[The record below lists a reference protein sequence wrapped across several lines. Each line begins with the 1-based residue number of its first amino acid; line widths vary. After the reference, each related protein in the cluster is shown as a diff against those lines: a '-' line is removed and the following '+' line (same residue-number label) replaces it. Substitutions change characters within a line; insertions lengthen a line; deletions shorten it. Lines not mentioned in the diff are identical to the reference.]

1 MVAVKPFGTFEG
13 KDVTQFTLTSATGVE
28 VDIINWGVVVRDWRV
43 PVGGRLRSVVLGFE
57 TFDDYP
63 AHSPHFGAVAGRVAN
78 RIAGASFELGGKTYT
93 VPANEG
99 RNSLHGGP
107 EGLGR
112 QVWEAQADDATNAVV
127 FSLTSPDGAAGYP
140 GTLKLKATY
149 RLDGNKL
156 RLEFG
161 AVTDRPT
168 PLSLVQHQYFN
179 LGTSDDVLDHSYRF
193 AVNAITE
200 VDGALLPTGNIIET
214 RPGTQWYFRTPKTLR
229 DSTGAPIG
237 YDGNMVLDE
246 GRDLADPVATVT
258 SPEGDLTLRQWTDRR
273 GLQFYNAMMT
283 DAPAGLGL
291 GGKTYGK
298 YSGFCLED
306 QAFPDAVHHPHFP
319 SIIITPDRPY
329 THWCEFEIK

>member
-1 MVAVKPFGTFEG
+1 M
-13 KDVTQFTLTSATGVE
+13 
-28 VDIINWGVVVRDWRV
+28 I
-43 PVGGRLRSVVLGFE
+43 
-57 TFDDYP
+57 
-63 AHSPHFGAVAGRVAN
+63 GAVAGRVAN
-78 RIAGASFELGGKTYT
+78 RIAGASFEVDDKTYK

-99 RNSLHGGP
+99 PNSLHGGP

-112 QVWEAQADDATNAVV
+112 QVWDAKADDATNSVV

-161 AVTDRPT
+161 ATTDKPT

-179 LGTSDDVLDHSYRF
+179 LGTSDDVLDHSYWF

-200 VDGALLPTGNIIET
+200 VDAALIPTGNIIET
-214 RPGTQWYFRTPKTLR
+214 KPGTQWYFRQPKGLR
-229 DSTGAPIG
+229 DSSGAPIG
-237 YDGNMVLDE
+237 YDGNMVLDD
-246 GRDLADPVATVT
+246 GRDPADPVAIVK
-258 SPEGDLTLRQWTDRR
+258 SPSGDLTLTQWTDRR

-283 DAPAGLGL
+283 DAPKGLGL

-319 SIIITPDRPY
+319 NIIITPDRPY
-329 THWCEFEIK
+329 AHWCEFEIK

>member
-1 MVAVKPFGTFEG
+1 MT
-13 KDVTQFTLTSATGVE
+13 T
-28 VDIINWGVVVRDWRV
+28 
-43 PVGGRLRSVVLGFE
+43 
-57 TFDDYP
+57 
-63 AHSPHFGAVAGRVAN
+63 
-78 RIAGASFELGGKTYT
+78 KTYT

-179 LGTSDDVLDHSYRF
+179 LGTSDDVLDHSYWF

-200 VDGALLPTGNIIET
+200 SDTALLPTGNIIET

-229 DSTGAPIG
+229 DSSGAPIG
-237 YDGNMVLDE
+237 YDGNMVLDD

-283 DAPAGLGL
+283 DTPAGLGL